1 MTIYLTEKDL
11 VMINVIQLETYSNQ
25 EQIGIKEPSA
35 LNMCVQQPKQEVFG
49 KVLYPTIEDKGAI
62 LFELLINKHCFF
74 NGNKRTAVMALYTF
88 LTLNNVELVALEDDL
103 VEFTV
108 AIAERRGEQKI
119 THDEIV
125 RWIKNNSNV
134 I

>member
-49 KVLYPTIEDKGAI
+49 KVLYQTIEDKGAI